1 MAHHFEIPSFLIWCL
16 GHNFQAEYPRFGRK
30 ISGLKYTIFF
40 GKLTSLGP
48 MGAHQIFSHKR
59 VFDFQKSGLIY
70 LPSFQRINLIGHL
83 QFWTLT
89 KQG

>member
-16 GHNFQAEYPRFGRK
+16 GHNFQAEYPRFGSK

-48 MGAHQIFSHKR
+48 MGAHQIFSHKIIIWFSKKW
-59 VFDFQKSGLIY
+59 FDLLAF
-70 LPSFQRINLIGHL
+70 LPKN
-83 QFWTLT
+83 
-89 KQG
+89 